1 MCGIFAFFY
10 SRSQN
15 FKSFSAEC
23 IKSLQSIKHRG
34 PDNTSVNND
43 QENFFFTGFQRLSI
57 NDISENG
64 NQPMFSDHHEKDIF
78 VMCNGEIYNYI
89 DLAKKYNVT
98 LKTKSDCEIILRLYE
113 INQLFPEELNGDFA
127 FVLYDK
133 KKSIVML
140 CRDRMGVRPLFY
152 GFAEDNSFVVGSE
165 LKAMSL
171 CATNRIYHVPP
182 GTIITYNTILENV
195 EQYTYYDV
203 KNYSI
208 FSTSSTTP
216 PAFFLETLRNLLIES
231 TRKRLL
237 SDRPIGCLLSG
248 GLDSSIIC
256 AILCKL
262 LGPKNVR
269 TYSIGME
276 GSLDLFYAKK
286 VATFLG
292 TEHHEVLFTPEEGL
306 EAIPNVIY
314 HLESYDTTTV
324 RASVGMYLLAK
335 YISKHTQDKVIFS
348 GEGSDELFCGYLY
361 FHYAPS
367 PKEAHAESIRLLSEM
382 YKYDVL
388 RADRC
393 ISAHGLELRVP
404 FLDPDV
410 IDFAVSSLLPEL
422 KTPGKGELEK
432 KILRDAFVGFLPEE
446 VLYRRKDGFS
456 DGVSSKQKP
465 WYQYIQEH
473 VDDMIDCTI
482 NERKWYKKVYLEHFP
497 YYPNPISYFWMPKWV
512 NCSSNPSG
520 RVLQIFNE
528 E

>member
-1 MCGIFAFFY
+1 MFVKDNEKEIF
-10 SRSQN
+10 
-15 FKSFSAEC
+15 
-23 IKSLQSIKHRG
+23 L
-34 PDNTSVNND
+34 
-43 QENFFFTGFQRLSI
+43 
-57 NDISENG
+57 
-64 NQPMFSDHHEKDIF
+64 
-78 VMCNGEIYNYI
+78 MCNGEIYNYLE
-89 DLAKKYNVT
+89 LAKKYNISM
-98 LKTKSDCEIILRLYE
+98 KTKSDCEIILRLYQ

-127 FVLYDK
+127 FLIYDQ
-133 KKSIVML
+133 KKSNVIL

-165 LKAMSL
+165 VKSMSL
-171 CATNRIYHVPP
+171 CATNRLYHVPP
-182 GTIITYNTILENV
+182 GTTITYNTILENV
-195 EQYTYYDV
+195 EQTVYYDI

-208 FSTSSTTP
+208 FSTSSVSSRP
-216 PAFFLETLRNLLIES
+216 FILETLRNLLIDS

-276 GSLDLFYAKK
+276 GSLDLLYAKK

-292 TEHHEVLFTPEEGL
+292 TQHHEVLFTPEQGL
-306 EAIPNVIY
+306 DAIPEVIY
-314 HLESYDTTTV
+314 HLESYDITTV
-324 RASVGMYLLAK
+324 RASVGMYLLGK
-335 YISKHTQDKVIFS
+335 YIAENTDDKVIFS

-367 PKEAHAESIRLLSEM
+367 AKEAHKESIRLLSEM

-404 FLDPDV
+404 FLDPEV
-410 IDFAVSSLLPEL
+410 IEFATTSLLPEL
-422 KTPGKGELEK
+422 KAPAKGDLEK
-432 KILRDAFVGFLPEE
+432 KILRDAFLGFLPEE
-446 VLYRRKDGFS
+446 VLFRRKDGFS

-465 WYQYIQEH
+465 WYRYIQEY

-482 NERKWYKKVYLEHFP
+482 NERKWYKEIYLEH
-497 YYPNPISYFWMPKWV
+497 YQNYPNPISYFWMPKWV

-520 RVLQIFNE
+520 RVLQVFDQDV
-528 E
+528 